1 MIFIVNQTAGNGR
14 AKSVWS
20 IVERDLKRRGIHYK
34 AHFTKG
40 YNDGTRIA
48 RDLVKEQASG
58 IIVAVGGDGTIHEV
72 IQALANQK
80 TVLGIIPAGSG
91 NDLAHSLEIPADPR
105 DALEILVR
113 GNIRSLDLGKIGDR
127 YFINNAGIGLDAW
140 VAKHASE
147 SKIKRWGKMG
157 YLLTALYGMVRYH
170 QSSIRV
176 DIDGVSN
183 RFSQVWL
190 VAVCNVPYYGG
201 GIPICPEA
209 IPDDGSFQICVIHSI
224 PRYKSL
230 RAIVKILQG
239 KHKGVVGIELF
250 SANKLII
257 ESEHPLLL
265 HTDGEIAGTTPVR
278 IEVHHHSLRVV
289 M

>member
-1 MIFIVNQTAGNGR
+1 MIFIVNPTAGNGR
-14 AKSVWS
+14 AISVWFK
-20 IVERDLKRRGIHYK
+20 VESELKSRGIRYK
-34 AHFTKG
+34 AHFTKD
-40 YNDGTRIA
+40 YNDATRIA
-48 RDLVKEQASG
+48 RDLVQEQAG
-58 IIVAVGGDGTIHEV
+58 GMIVAVGGDGTIHEV
-72 IQALANQK
+72 VQALANQQ

-91 NDLAHSLEIPADPR
+91 NDLARSLEIPSDPC
-105 DALEILVR
+105 DALETIVR
-113 GNIRSLDLGKIGDR
+113 GKIRSLDLGKIGDR
-127 YFINNAGIGLDAW
+127 YFINNAGIGLDAL

-147 SKIKRWGKMG
+147 SKINRWGKAG
-157 YLLTALYGMVRYH
+157 YLLSALYGMARYH
-170 QSSIRV
+170 PTSIRM
-176 DIDGVSN
+176 DIDGASY

-239 KHKGVVGIELF
+239 KHKGVAGIDQF
-250 SANKLII
+250 TANNLII

-265 HTDGEIAGTTPVR
+265 HTDGEMAGTTPVR
-278 IEVHHHSLRVV
+278 IEVHHLSLRVV